1 MAVILTKHPPA
12 TIECIT
18 AFSRWFGLSP
28 LDSDIDIQTD
38 VAWDHWQ
45 HAWHAAKRDSDREQA
60 ENATLQAAWRIADE
74 ASRELVEG
82 HGMRVDHVT
91 ISLDADEIASAP
103 ALEEAID
110 YLENRGIAT
119 RMDAPDEVLV
129 IFENV
134 APGAGGG
141 GR

>member
-1 MAVILTKHPPA
+1 MTLIITKHPPA
-12 TIECIT
+12 SIECAT
-18 AFSRWFGLSP
+18 AFTKWFGLSP
-28 LDSDIDIQTD
+28 LDSDIDIQTE

-45 HAWHAAKRDSDREQA
+45 HAWHAAIADYDRQQA
-60 ENATLQAAWRIADE
+60 RNATLQAAWRIADE

-103 ALEEAID
+103 ELEEAID
-110 YLENRGIAT
+110 YLENRGLAT

-129 IFENV
+129 IFDSEDE
-134 APGAGGG
+134 
-141 GR
+141 

>member
-1 MAVILTKHPPA
+1 M
-12 TIECIT
+12 
-18 AFSRWFGLSP
+18 
-28 LDSDIDIQTD
+28 DIQTE

-74 ASRELVEG
+74 ASRELIEG

-103 ALEEAID
+103 ALEDAID
-110 YLENRGIAT
+110 YLENRGLAT

-129 IFENV
+129 IFDSEDE
-134 APGAGGG
+134 
-141 GR
+141 

>member
-1 MAVILTKHPPA
+1 MAVIFKKHPPA
-12 TIECIT
+12 TIECVT
-18 AFSRWFGLSP
+18 AFSKWYGMP
-28 LDSDIDIQTD
+28 VCENMDIQTD

-74 ASRELVEG
+74 ASRELIEG

-91 ISLDADEIASAP
+91 ISFDANEIASAP

-110 YLENRGIAT
+110 YLENRGLAT

-129 IFENV
+129 IFNSEDE
-134 APGAGGG
+134 
-141 GR
+141 